1 MYNSI
6 IEKPNILYGI
16 FCDFFGEEFVDMQ
29 GCPTLEEYTD
39 WICTEDRTEK
49 SIMDTDIIVP
59 RSLFSNIFI
68 LVRFPEVRVT
78 NENDRFID
86 IWELYAKVPITF
98 DGKIKS
104 NGFSLNRAEYDM
116 FQFKNN
122 YLHSHVSSIPTNN
135 FTSFQTPCLG
145 RGPIRATITT
155 LATEE
160 FDELRWQ
167 LFCLELSKYVQVES
181 LAGGPYE
188 RMENLGKETLH
199 AISRTWTMQN
209 ENYILKFRSL
219 NRNNI
224 KDFVKWV
231 LFRKKLKFDFSNGTY
246 GIGMSFI
253 DWIIFISNEFI
264 EWYNLQ
270 HANGLLSYSY
280 NSLLEDKLLFRGVIN
295 NSTIYSES
303 SDSSLENPSRYVG
316 RRICKFKG
324 NDVVLTI
331 RDVNEANDNMS
342 TFINIPLA
350 EHIYKCILEIV
361 NYEYGNNNTE
371 TQTSGVRKEVI
382 FV

>member
-29 GCPTLEEYTD
+29 GCPTLEEYIN
-39 WICTEDRTEK
+39 WVSIGRTEE
-49 SIMDTDIIVP
+49 SIKGTDIIVP
-59 RSLFSNIFI
+59 GSLLSNIFI

-98 DGKIKS
+98 DGKIRS
-104 NGFSLNRAEYDM
+104 NGFLLNRAEYDM

-122 YLHSHVSSIPTNN
+122 YLHSHISSIPTND

-181 LAGGPYE
+181 LAGGPYK
-188 RMENLGKETLH
+188 RMENLGKETLRSV
-199 AISRTWTMQN
+199 SRTWLMCN
-209 ENYILKFRSL
+209 ESNIPKFRSL

-280 NSLLEDKLLFRGVIN
+280 NSLLEDRLIFRGVIN

-350 EHIYKCILEIV
+350 EHLYKCILEIV

>member
-29 GCPTLEEYTD
+29 GCPTLEEYIN
-39 WICTEDRTEK
+39 WVSIGRTEE

-59 RSLFSNIFI
+59 ESLLSNIFI

-104 NGFSLNRAEYDM
+104 NGFLLNRAEYDM

-122 YLHSHVSSIPTNN
+122 YLHSHISCIPTYD

-181 LAGGPYE
+181 LAGGPYI
-188 RMENLGKETLH
+188 RMENLGKKTLK
-199 AISRTWTMQN
+199 AVSRTWTMQN
-209 ENYILKFRSL
+209 EDCIPKFRSL
-219 NRNNI
+219 KRSNI

-246 GIGMSFI
+246 GIGMSFT

-270 HANGLLSYSY
+270 HANRLLSYSY
-280 NSLLEDKLLFRGVIN
+280 HDLLNDGLLFRGIIN
-295 NSTIYSES
+295 NSIIYSKS
-303 SDSSLENPSRYVG
+303 SNSSLENPSRYIG

-371 TQTSGVRKEVI
+371 TQTSGVRKEII

>member
-29 GCPTLEEYTD
+29 GCPTLEEYIN
-39 WICTEDRTEK
+39 WASIDRTEE

-59 RSLFSNIFI
+59 GSLLSNIFI

-78 NENDRFID
+78 NENDKFID
-86 IWELYAKVPITF
+86 IWELYAKVSITF
-98 DGKIKS
+98 DGKIGS
-104 NGFSLNRAEYDM
+104 NGFLLNRAEYDM

-122 YLHSHVSSIPTNN
+122 YLHSHISSIPTYD

-181 LAGGPYE
+181 LAGGPYI
-188 RMENLGKETLH
+188 RMESLGKETLKV
-199 AISRTWTMQN
+199 ISRTWTMQS
-209 ENYILKFRSL
+209 ENYIPKFRSL
-219 NRNNI
+219 NGSNI

-270 HANGLLSYSY
+270 HANRSITYSY
-280 NSLLEDKLLFRGVIN
+280 HDLLNDGLLFRGIIN
-295 NSTIYSES
+295 NSIIYSKS
-303 SDSSLENPSRYVG
+303 SNSNLENPSRYIG

-350 EHIYKCILEIV
+350 EYIYKCILEIV

-371 TQTSGVRKEVI
+371 TQTSGVRKEII